1 MAIEIIKGES
11 YKIPFV
17 LKNDGEPVTNNDVDG
32 VRIRLGNQVA
42 YYPDGILEYNPESAT
57 WDFPMSQKNT
67 YSIIGKTINYQ
78 VQVKINGDVHS
89 SDETAIKIKESMFK
103 TEW

>member
-1 MAIEIIKGES
+1 MDIIKGES
-11 YKIPFV
+11 YKVPFV
-17 LKNDGEPVTNNDVDG
+17 VKDNGNIVTSNDVDG
-32 VRIRLGNQVA
+32 VRIRLGNQIA
-42 YYPDGILEYNPESAT
+42 YYPDGILEYNPEAQT

-78 VQVKINGDVHS
+78 VQVKINGEVHS
-89 SDETAIKIKESMFK
+89 SVETEIKIKESMFK